1 MSLAPSRARYH
12 PGLYEHEIFWADWQ
26 SYLFLKGYELRN
38 RYNPNWRRRRGQLEL
53 WMPFFRTP
61 RNAEDEISIITGN
74 VLDAVRISDGQKVVL
89 KLLESTSAEIGIHQY
104 LDSPPLRSD
113 PRNHTIPVLD
123 VLPLP
128 DTPFSIL
135 VTPFCREFDYPPFHC
150 RQEFVDAMT
159 QYIEGLEFMH
169 EQNIAHMDIAP
180 KNMLMD
186 ESRVV
191 PKGSHFSRPRTHDG
205 RYELFC
211 WTDRCSVSPV
221 NYYYID
227 FGLSR
232 YFPEGNEAARKTGT
246 LRTFPDIPEL
256 SLDIRN
262 NPFPV
267 DIFHLGLTMHKL
279 IYCYPD
285 LEIFRPVADA
295 MTAAEPFARAKP
307 AQSLA
312 HLRDIAATIPVT
324 HLREQIWD
332 LAATPE
338 HKRDRAAL
346 GGYQAD
352 YDHIRKKALYGFGF
366 GDLTRPPASTYMRPK
381 LAETV

>member
-1 MSLAPSRARYH
+1 MTPISPARARYH
-12 PGLYEHEIFWADWQ
+12 PGLSEHEIFWADWQ
-26 SYLFLKGYELRN
+26 PYLFLKGYKLRN
-38 RYNPNWRRRRGQLEL
+38 RYNAKWRRGPL
-53 WMPFFRTP
+53 WLPFLR
-61 RNAEDEISIITGN
+61 RNAEEEIATITGH

-89 KLLESTSAEIGIHQY
+89 KRLNSPSRELAIHQY

-135 VTPFCREFDYPPFHC
+135 VTPYCREFDYPPLHC
-150 RQEFVDAMT
+150 RLEFVDAMT

-169 EQNIAHMDIAP
+169 EQNIAHVDIAP

-191 PKGSHFSRPRTHDG
+191 PNGSHFTKPRTHDG
-205 RYELFC
+205 RYELFS
-211 WTDRCSVSPV
+211 WNDRCSVAPV
-221 NYYYID
+221 DYYYID
-227 FGLSR
+227 FGLSK
-232 YFPEGNEAARKTGT
+232 YFPEGNEAARTTGT

-256 SLDIRN
+256 SLHIPY

-267 DIFHLGLTMHKL
+267 DVFQLGITMHKL
-279 IYCYPD
+279 IYGYPD

-295 MTAAEPFARAKP
+295 MTATVPSAREKP

-312 HLRDIAATIPVT
+312 QLRAIAATIPLT
-324 HLREQIWD
+324 QLQEQIWD
-332 LAATPE
+332 LAASAE
-338 HKRDRAAL
+338 HKRDRATL

-352 YDHIRKKALYGFGF
+352 YDYIREEAMYGIGLFQW
-366 GDLTRPPASTYMRPK
+366 DPPASTFMRPK
-381 LAETV
+381 PAETIRTV

>member
-1 MSLAPSRARYH
+1 MTPISSARARYH

-26 SYLFLKGYELRN
+26 PYLFLKGYELRN
-38 RYNPNWRRRRGQLEL
+38 RYNANWRRRRRQLEL

-61 RNAEDEISIITGN
+61 RNAEDEISIITGH

-89 KLLESTSAEIGIHQY
+89 KRLETTSREIVIHKL

-113 PRNHTIPVLD
+113 PRNRTIPVLD
-123 VLPLP
+123 VFPLP

-135 VTPFCREFDYPPFHC
+135 VTPYCRKFDYPPFHC
-150 RQEFVDAMT
+150 RLEFVDAMT
-159 QYIEGLEFMH
+159 QCIEGLEFMH
-169 EQNIAHMDIAP
+169 EQNIAHADIAP
-180 KNMLMD
+180 QNMLMD

-191 PKGSHFSRPRTHDG
+191 PRGSHFSRPRTHDG
-205 RYELFC
+205 RYKLFC
-211 WTDRCSVSPV
+211 WNDRCSVGPV
-221 NYYYID
+221 DYYYID
-227 FGLSR
+227 LGLSEH
-232 YFPEGNEAARKTGT
+232 FPEGNENARTTGT

-256 SLDIRN
+256 SLNIPY

-267 DIFHLGLTMHKL
+267 DIFQLGLTIHKL
-279 IYCYPD
+279 IYGYPD

-295 MTAAEPFARAKP
+295 MTATEPSARPKP

-324 HLREQIWD
+324 QLREQIWD

-338 HKRDRAAL
+338 HKRDRATL

-352 YDHIRKKALYGFGF
+352 YDSKRDEALYGIGF
-366 GDLTRPPASTYMRPK
+366 FDWNPPASTYMRPK
-381 LAETV
+381 PVQTV